1 MDYTDQIGHTIHLPH
16 PPRRI
21 ISLVPSQTELLFD
34 LGLGEEVVGIT
45 KFCIHPEH
53 WFRNKQ
59 RVGGTKDFKTE
70 LILSLQPDLVI
81 ANKEENTENGIRDL
95 QSKVPVWTSDI
106 TTLEK
111 ALQMIASI
119 GQLCGR
125 EERAKQLCLDI
136 RQSFQEYKPAST
148 GKKAAYFIWRDPWML
163 AGHDTFISDML
174 RHCGFINY
182 TSENRYPE
190 VTFEQLRNDPPD
202 LLLLSSE
209 PFPFREKHI
218 QELQEATGLSRM
230 LLVDGEYFSW
240 YGSRLKNAISYFK
253 SLNLHP

>member
-1 MDYTDQIGHTIHLPH
+1 MDYTDQIGHTITLSH

-34 LGLGEEVVGIT
+34 LGLDEEVVGIT
-45 KFCIHPEH
+45 KFCIHPDQ

-59 RVGGTKDFKTE
+59 RVGGTKDYKTE

-81 ANKEENTENGIRDL
+81 ANKEENTENGIRAL

-106 TTLEK
+106 TTLED
-111 ALQMIASI
+111 AVQMIASI

-125 EERAKQLCLDI
+125 EERAKQLTRDI
-136 RQSFQEYKPAST
+136 LQSFQEYRPVSS

-163 AGHDTFISDML
+163 AGTDTFISDMMV
-174 RHCGFINY
+174 RCGLINY
-182 TSENRYPE
+182 TSAHRYPE
-190 VTFEQLRNDPPD
+190 VSIEQLRENPPD

-209 PFPFREKHI
+209 PFPFKEQHVL
-218 QELQEATGLSRM
+218 ELQVATGVSKI

-253 SLNLHP
+253 RLNLHH